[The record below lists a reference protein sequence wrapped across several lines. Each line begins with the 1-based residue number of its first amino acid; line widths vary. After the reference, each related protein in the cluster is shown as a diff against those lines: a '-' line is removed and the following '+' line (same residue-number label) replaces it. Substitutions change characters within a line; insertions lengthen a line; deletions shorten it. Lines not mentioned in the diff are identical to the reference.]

1 MGSEVIVLPVI
12 FGSIFGMYYLYISA
26 RNRERLAL
34 IEKGA
39 DATIFYNKHRRV
51 TPVWRVVVLNLALL
65 CIGIGLGIFLANLF
79 IYSFNMEEDVAY
91 PATIFVMAGIGLLTG
106 FYLSKKMDSEA

>member
-12 FGSIFGMYYLYISA
+12 FGSVFGMYYLYISA

-39 DATIFYNKHRRV
+39 DATIFYSKNRRI
-51 TPVWRVVVLNLALL
+51 TPVWRVVILNLALL

-79 IYSFNMEEDVAY
+79 IHSFNMEEDVAY
-91 PATIFVMAGIGLLTG
+91 PATIFVMAGIGLLLG
-106 FYLSKKMDSEA
+106 FYLTKKMD